1 MKVILENAIT
11 QSDIALIVVKWD
23 TNGYV
28 LWFLDRYFEKHT
40 WCMITKTSFPGENR
54 CAAAIQNFYVA
65 TVEPKI
71 RQFIFDPQM
80 HVICKINRLVE
91 ID

>member
-11 QSDIALIVVKWD
+11 QADIALIVVKWD
-23 TNGYV
+23 TNGDV
-28 LWFLDRYFEKHT
+28 LGFLDCYFEKHT
-40 WCMITKTSFPGENR
+40 WCMITKTSFPRENL
-54 CAAAIQNFYVA
+54 CAAAIQDFDVA

-71 RQFIFDPQM
+71 RQFIFDPEM
-80 HVICKINRLVE
+80 HEIGKINKLVE